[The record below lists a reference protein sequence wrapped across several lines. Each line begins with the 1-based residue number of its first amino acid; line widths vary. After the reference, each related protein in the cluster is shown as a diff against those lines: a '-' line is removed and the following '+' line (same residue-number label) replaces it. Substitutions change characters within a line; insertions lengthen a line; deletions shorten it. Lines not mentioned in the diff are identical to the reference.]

1 MLKFLPCYISTG
13 ACLSLHQNP
22 LQSYEDIL
30 KFQQNFIN
38 GKEIQ
43 WVALSNANG
52 IAIDHI
58 IVSLI
63 PNLLY
68 SKMMVSS

>member
-38 GKEIQ
+38 GKEIL
-43 WVALSNANG
+43 VR
-52 IAIDHI
+52 AITKTMVLRRKNI
-58 IVSLI
+58 IS
-63 PNLLY
+63 
-68 SKMMVSS
+68 

>member
-1 MLKFLPCYISTG
+1 MLKFLLCYISTG

-38 GKEIQ
+38 GKEIL
-43 WVALSNANG
+43 VR
-52 IAIDHI
+52 AITKTMVLRRKNI
-58 IVSLI
+58 IS
-63 PNLLY
+63 
-68 SKMMVSS
+68 

>member
-38 GKEIQ
+38 GKEILVRAIIQ
-43 WVALSNANG
+43 YYRYLNRYGVVLS
-52 IAIDHI
+52 
-58 IVSLI
+58 
-63 PNLLY
+63 
-68 SKMMVSS
+68 

>member
-1 MLKFLPCYISTG
+1 MLKFLPCCISTG

-38 GKEIQ
+38 GKEIL
-43 WVALSNANG
+43 VR
-52 IAIDHI
+52 AITKTMVLRRKNI
-58 IVSLI
+58 IS
-63 PNLLY
+63 
-68 SKMMVSS
+68 